1 MFHERWIQRDMWD
14 LIDER
19 NKAKQVRD
27 QEPPGQVLDAADMRY
42 RLMDGQ
48 TKLPSR

>member
-1 MFHERWIQRDMWD
+1 MWD